1 MALSVQFKKWT
12 VRNAMTFTMYM
23 RKQTEQIIKDQNLD
37 RARAFEVP
45 KLKYSAI
52 LHEIESAFVADG
64 GGIHWANMGRYKPD
78 IPCVYRRITDQPLW
92 YHALPEIIPTPHDPV
107 YVLLEDRKGYQPKY
121 WLYEMCLPELIA
133 ILDESSGLGDFYIV
147 SKKYQ
152 WLISENHE
160 EIASFLGNGLI
171 L

>member
-1 MALSVQFKKWT
+1 MA
-12 VRNAMTFTMYM
+12 
-23 RKQTEQIIKDQNLD
+23 
-37 RARAFEVP
+37 
-45 KLKYSAI
+45 
-52 LHEIESAFVADG
+52 
-64 GGIHWANMGRYKPD
+64 
-78 IPCVYRRITDQPLW
+78 
-92 YHALPEIIPTPHDPV
+92 
-107 YVLLEDRKGYQPKY
+107 DRKGYQPKY
-121 WLYEMCLPELIA
+121 WLYEMCLPELIT